1 MSRIHTHYDNLK
13 VARDAPPEVI
23 RAAYKTLSQ
32 KYHPDRNPNRPDA
45 VRIIKIINLAYEALS
60 DPVKRQEHDE
70 WIARSEAAEQI
81 GSFRSGLSFGPVAS
95 SNRGSDG
102 HHRRSSSHHHSR
114 RSRRRSLFR
123 SFRPLER
130 LRTMWDHFFR
140 LFFRKV

>member
-1 MSRIHTHYDNLK
+1 MPRIHTHYDNLK

-60 DPVKRQEHDE
+60 DPAKRQEHDE
-70 WIARSEAAEQI
+70 WIARTEFEQQDRP
-81 GSFRSGLSFGPVAS
+81 FRSGLSFGPVAS
-95 SNRGSDG
+95 QNRGPES
-102 HHRRSSSHHHSR
+102 HRHRSSSHHHGR

-123 SFRPLER
+123 SFRPLEKIR
-130 LRTMWDHFFR
+130 GMWDHFCR